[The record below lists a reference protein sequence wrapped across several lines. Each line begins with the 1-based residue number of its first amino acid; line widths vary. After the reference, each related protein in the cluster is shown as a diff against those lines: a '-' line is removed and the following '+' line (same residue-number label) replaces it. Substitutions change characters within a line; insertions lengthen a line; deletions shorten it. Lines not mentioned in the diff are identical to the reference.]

1 MSRSLLLL
9 CLLACDGAADSA
21 GGGPGADADTDTDA
35 DTDADTDTGGISPDA
50 PVVTITGVQCAPNSD
65 SNPMWV
71 IDGTVTDPQ
80 GEDNISVMDNYAVI
94 VQEGQEG
101 ERHAA
106 VVAGGSPVRSA
117 SAGSSAARSPRRGRA
132 APRASPASSRAP
144 CAPWRPTTR
153 ATPPP
158 PQSGRSSRRA
168 AAQGAASPP
177 TKGRTCLMMSRP
189 SASTFC
195 SVSHT
200 RAAPSSG

>member
-106 VVAGGSPVRSA
+106 VVAGGALTASWTGSPEGEPCELKGTVRAVATDDEGHA
-117 SAGSSAARSPRRGRA
+117 SAAAE
-132 APRASPASSRAP
+132 
-144 CAPWRPTTR
+144 WEIE
-153 ATPPP
+153 
-158 PQSGRSSRRA
+158 
-168 AAQGAASPP
+168 
-177 TKGRTCLMMSRP
+177 
-189 SASTFC
+189 
-195 SVSHT
+195 
-200 RAAPSSG
+200 